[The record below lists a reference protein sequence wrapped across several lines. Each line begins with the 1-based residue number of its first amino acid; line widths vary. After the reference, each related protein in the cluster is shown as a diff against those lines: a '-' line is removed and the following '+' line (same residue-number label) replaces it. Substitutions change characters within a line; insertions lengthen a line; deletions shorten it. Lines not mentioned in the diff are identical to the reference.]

1 MAKQKPQKKFYR
13 DPVFVTVI
21 IIVGVITLAAIGFS
35 IRYIRSHHTPNDIK
49 SFVISKYNGSQADDT
64 QISQTL
70 TLTPNSCNLVIQ
82 TPTQGNYATTVECPM
97 TSQIWNTVT
106 NAYFSNP
113 LPTNT
118 ASQVGTPAT
127 GQLLLLGVYYNDGT
141 SNTIYFTEP
150 AQANI
155 ETFIKTLKS
164 FAPINS
170 NL

>member
-1 MAKQKPQKKFYR
+1 MARQKSQKKIYK

-21 IIVGVITLAAIGFS
+21 IIVGVFALAAIGFS

-49 SFVISKYNGSQADDT
+49 SFVISRYNGSQADDT

-97 TSQIWNTVT
+97 TTQIWNTVT

-118 ASQVGTPAT
+118 AGQVGVPAT

-141 SNTIYFTEP
+141 SNTIYFSEP
-150 AQANI
+150 APSTIQ
-155 ETFIKTLKS
+155 TFFNTLKRY
-164 FAPINS
+164 APANS

>member
-1 MAKQKPQKKFYR
+1 MAKKKLQKKFYR

-35 IRYIRSHHTPNDIK
+35 IRYIRAHHTPNDIK
-49 SFVISKYNGSQADDT
+49 SFVLSKYNGNQADDS
-64 QISQTL
+64 QVSQTL

-82 TPTQGNYATTVECPM
+82 TPTQGDYATTIECPM
-97 TSQIWNTVT
+97 NTQIWNSVT
-106 NAYFSNP
+106 NTYFTTS
-113 LPTNT
+113 LPNNS
-118 ASQVGTPAT
+118 ANQVGTPAT

-155 ETFIKTLKS
+155 ETFTKTLKS
-164 FAPINS
+164 FAPTNS